1 MVVVKFLTIS
11 EFARASRLSP
21 KALRLYD
28 ELGLLPPSRVD
39 QWSGYRYYAPS
50 QLEQARL
57 IAWLRRLGMPLA
69 AVKEVAG
76 LPPAQAAAR
85 VAALLRVAEAE
96 FAERKELAE
105 SLISYLSG
113 KDTAMTAAATTA
125 PVPLTIR
132 YAASGQD
139 PAGDRNQDVAYA
151 GSGLLAVADLPGPAG
166 EQFGVTIT
174 DSLRQYSEA
183 VGSAAPAPADVLN
196 AMSDALTAATATVRS
211 AADAEEPAAR
221 PVSTLTAMLWYGS
234 QLAFVHLGDARAYL
248 LRDGSLFQITHDDS
262 ALQPMI
268 DDGRLTPEEAVS
280 HPQRSLLLTA
290 LDPAA
295 PTLSKPMLRDAQAGD
310 RYLLCTDGLADI
322 VPVTVINQT
331 LRDTALSPHDVVARL
346 INAVSAAGTPDNVAC
361 TVADV
366 MAAA

>member
-69 AVKEVAG
+69 AIKEVAG

-85 VAALLRVAEAE
+85 VAAFLRVAETE
-96 FAERKELAE
+96 FAERKQLAE

-113 KDTAMTAAATTA
+113 KATAMTAAATTA

-132 YAASGQD
+132 YAASGQE
-139 PAGDRNQDVAYA
+139 PARDRNQDVAYA
-151 GSGLLAVADLPGPAG
+151 DSGLLAVADLSGPVS
-166 EQFGVTIT
+166 EQFGIALI

-183 VGSAAPAPADVLN
+183 VGSAAPADVLN

-211 AADAEEPAAR
+211 AEDAEEPVAYS
-221 PVSTLTAMLWYGS
+221 VSTLTAMLWYGS
-234 QLAFVHLGDARAYL
+234 QLAFVHLGDSRAYL
-248 LRDGSLFQITHDDS
+248 LRDGGLFQITHDDS
-262 ALQPMI
+262 ALQSMI

-295 PTLSKPMLRDAQAGD
+295 QTLPKPMLRDAQAGD
-310 RYLLCTDGLADI
+310 RYLLCTDGLAAI

-331 LRDTALSPHDVVARL
+331 LRDTTLSPQNVVARL
-346 INAVSAAGTPDNVAC
+346 INAANAADTRDNVAC

-366 MAAA
+366 MPAA